1 MTVSF
6 QDLPEDARIWVYQA
20 ERQLNEEEKAAIRQ
34 ELHQFTEKW
43 AAHNQALRCAAD
55 IVHDRFILLGV
66 DENQHGAS
74 GCSID
79 SSVHFLKNIE
89 KSYKINLFDRS
100 QIAFLKD
107 DAIITKPL
115 SQLPD
120 AIKSGEVGEDTLT
133 FNNTVSSM
141 KDLRENW
148 LQPAEQSWMKRYF
161 S

>member
-6 QDLPEDARIWVYQA
+6 QDLPDNARIWIYQA
-20 ERQLNEEEKAAIRQ
+20 ERQLNDEEKAAIRK
-34 ELHQFTEKW
+34 ELQQFTESW
-43 AAHNQALRCAAD
+43 AAHNQALRCAGD
-55 IVHDRFILLGV
+55 VVHGRFIVLGV

-89 KSYKINLFDRS
+89 KSYKISLFDRS
-100 QIAFLKD
+100 QIAFMKD
-107 DAIITKPL
+107 EVIITKPL

-120 AIKSGEVGEDTLT
+120 AIKSGEVSATTLT
-133 FNNTVSSM
+133 FNNTISSK
-141 KDLRENW
+141 KDLQQNW
-148 LQPAEQSWMKRYF
+148 LQPAEKSWMKRYF